1 VIAGRF
7 RVLSLQQWL
16 KHLIS
21 KCMYNV
27 GIELDAKIVVDGV
40 HGLRTHVSELGVQK
54 FVTKRIKF

>member
-1 VIAGRF
+1 
-7 RVLSLQQWL
+7 
-16 KHLIS
+16 
-21 KCMYNV
+21 MYNV